1 MEFNGIGQA
10 RAMLSSAFIRNVL
23 ETYATR
29 LVLIGIAL
37 LTTIV
42 IARLLGPEGRGLYAV
57 AAALGALGVQLGN
70 LGLHTANVYFAARD
84 PETLPSLTGNS
95 LVVGFG
101 FGFLLAVAAGALFL
115 FAPKLISLPGS
126 LLVLA
131 LAWIPLGV
139 TYLLIQDLLLGVH
152 DIRGYNLLELMNRG
166 APLALMFGVALLH
179 QIGVA
184 SLFSTTLIA
193 LLACSSWGLL
203 RLYSKCSCLPRP
215 SLQLF
220 RKSFR
225 YALKT
230 YLITLF
236 AFLVL
241 RVDLFMVQ
249 HMLGSEQAGYYSI
262 ASSMADVVS
271 LLAVVVGTILLPKLS
286 ALSDLHAKLWLTRK
300 AVWGITVSLLPLL
313 LGASLL
319 AGPAIRI
326 LFGETFLPA
335 KMAFVLLMPG
345 MLFLGVQ
352 AVAIQFLNSVGCPAG
367 VVWIWGLC
375 TVFNIGV
382 NLWAIPHYGISGA
395 SLVSSASY
403 FLAFFL
409 VLWTIWRIARG
420 LHSPWNQDG
429 STRTA

>member
-1 MEFNGIGQA
+1 
-10 RAMLSSAFIRNVL
+10 
-23 ETYATR
+23 
-29 LVLIGIAL
+29 
-37 LTTIV
+37 
-42 IARLLGPEGRGLYAV
+42 
-57 AAALGALGVQLGN
+57 
-70 LGLHTANVYFAARD
+70 
-84 PETLPSLTGNS
+84 
-95 LVVGFG
+95 
-101 FGFLLAVAAGALFL
+101 
-115 FAPKLISLPGS
+115 
-126 LLVLA
+126 
-131 LAWIPLGV
+131 
-139 TYLLIQDLLLGVH
+139 
-152 DIRGYNLLELMNRG
+152 
-166 APLALMFGVALLH
+166 
-179 QIGVA
+179 
-184 SLFSTTLIA
+184 
-193 LLACSSWGLL
+193 
-203 RLYSKCSCLPRP
+203 
-215 SLQLF
+215 
-220 RKSFR
+220 
-225 YALKT
+225 
-230 YLITLF
+230 
-236 AFLVL
+236 
-241 RVDLFMVQ
+241 
-249 HMLGSEQAGYYSI
+249 
-262 ASSMADVVS
+262 MADVVS

-403 FLAFFL
+403 FLAFSL